1 MAGVKIKR
9 AKGGDRETTGS
20 PIMRNC
26 GCDFETEL
34 TVWHAMKCPPFWH
47 TGFSLEAGTG
57 LRAAAAERAVRG
69 ALRASR
75 LAVRLGLLL
84 LFSTYSPEASE
95 RTETRSALCSP
106 D

>member
-34 TVWHAMKCPPFWH
+34 TVWHAVKCPPVLAH
-47 TGFSLEAGTG
+47 GVLPGGGHGFEGCRCRKGCARSGPGKQAG
-57 LRAAAAERAVRG
+57 RAPRTLTAVLNLQPRG
-69 ALRASR
+69 
-75 LAVRLGLLL
+75 
-84 LFSTYSPEASE
+84 F
-95 RTETRSALCSP
+95 
-106 D
+106 